1 MKKLYDLAVKTGT
14 YQKDGE
20 TKNKYTNIGV
30 IMENDEG
37 KRFMLI
43 DPLINLA
50 AIKRDE
56 GRDRVMVSM
65 FEPKQK
71 EQTSSAAPD
80 TVGFE
85 E

>member
-50 AIKRDE
+50 AVKRDE

-71 EQTSSAAPD
+71 EQTSSSSPD